1 MRLSI
6 RKNIYLLVLPI
17 CFLFIFN
24 GKKYEDAVIA
34 RINVPVKICL
44 EGQPCGKPAPTSSME
59 SAANI
64 DVKKIELSE
73 GSEHVVK
80 MLNMGDGGAMIF
92 EPAVIKVSLGDT
104 IHFKAT
110 DISHNSET
118 ITNMVPAGADGWMG
132 ALNEDISITIDTEG
146 VYVYQCSPHAMLAM
160 VGVIQV
166 GEAVNLDDVKAAA
179 QSMKS
184 TFVSNS
190 DRLDGYLAQL

>member
-24 GKKYEDAVIA
+24 GKKYDDAVIA

-44 EGQPCGKPAPTSSME
+44 EGQPCGKPAPTSSMA

-166 GEAVNLDDVKAAA
+166 GEAVNLDDVKTAA

>member
-6 RKNIYLLVLPI
+6 RKNIYVLVLPI

-24 GKKYEDAVIA
+24 GKKYDDAVIA

-44 EGQPCGKPAPTSSME
+44 EGQPCGKPAPTSSMA

-118 ITNMVPAGADGWMG
+118 ISNMVPAGADGWMG

>member
-1 MRLSI
+1 MKLSI

-24 GKKYEDAVIA
+24 GKKYDDAVIA

-44 EGQPCGKPAPTSSME
+44 EGQPCGKPAPTSSMA

-132 ALNEDISITIDTEG
+132 ALNEDISIKIDTEG

-166 GEAVNLDDVKAAA
+166 GEAVNLDDIKAAA
-179 QSMKS
+179 QNIKS

>member
-24 GKKYEDAVIA
+24 GKKYDDAVIA

-44 EGQPCGKPAPTSSME
+44 EGQPCGKPAPTSSMA

-132 ALNEDISITIDTEG
+132 ALSEDISITIDTEG

>member
-44 EGQPCGKPAPTSSME
+44 EGQRCGKPASTSSMT

-110 DISHNSET
+110 DVSHNSET
-118 ITNMVPAGADGWMG
+118 ISNMVPAGADGWMG

>member
-44 EGQPCGKPAPTSSME
+44 EGQTCGKPAPTSSMA

-118 ITNMVPAGADGWMG
+118 ITNMVPVGADGWMG

>member
-24 GKKYEDAVIA
+24 GKKYDDAVIA

-44 EGQPCGKPAPTSSME
+44 EGQPCGKPAPTSSMA

>member
-24 GKKYEDAVIA
+24 GKKYDDAVIA

-44 EGQPCGKPAPTSSME
+44 EGQPCGKPAPTSSMA

-118 ITNMVPAGADGWMG
+118 ISNMVPAGADGWMG

>member
-24 GKKYEDAVIA
+24 GKKYDDAVIA

-44 EGQPCGKPAPTSSME
+44 EGQPCGKPAPTSSMA

-118 ITNMVPAGADGWMG
+118 ISNMVPAGADGWMG

-166 GEAVNLDDVKAAA
+166 GEAVNLDDVKTAA

>member
-44 EGQPCGKPAPTSSME
+44 EGQPCGKPAPTSSMA

-179 QSMKS
+179 LSMKS

>member
-24 GKKYEDAVIA
+24 GKKYDDAVIA

-44 EGQPCGKPAPTSSME
+44 EGQPCGKPAPTSSMA

-64 DVKKIELSE
+64 DLKKIELSE

-118 ITNMVPAGADGWMG
+118 ITNMVPAGADGWMV

>member
-6 RKNIYLLVLPI
+6 RKNINLLVLPI

-24 GKKYEDAVIA
+24 GKKYDDAVIA

-44 EGQPCGKPAPTSSME
+44 EGQPCGKPAPTSSMA

-166 GEAVNLDDVKAAA
+166 GEAVNLDDIKAAA
-179 QSMKS
+179 QNIKS